1 MRFGLVARLTLALAL
16 LVLAVFA
23 LKLFYYKPPVGTS
36 GPVVQKQK
44 ITHKFKTP
52 DFAAIKD
59 VRTKKKAFFDFIR
72 PGVVQ
77 ANRDIARQRQFL
89 LDIVANIENGAMWND
104 LSVEQLQRITE
115 IALRFKAKTLVDSAV
130 GVEQLL
136 IRVDTIPRELV
147 MVQAANE
154 SGWGTSRFARLG
166 LNFFGQWC
174 FSKGCGLVPSSR
186 NDDANHEVRVFESVD
201 ASIASYLSNLNTHP
215 AYNDLRQIRLELRQN
230 NLPVK
235 AEFLAPGLL
244 NYSERQQ
251 DYVVELLQMLRHN
264 KAYL

>member
-1 MRFGLVARLTLALAL
+1 MRFGFVARVTLALGL
-16 LVLAVFA
+16 LVLGVFT
-23 LKLFYYKPPVGTS
+23 LKVLFFKDLEPEIVE
-36 GPVVQKQK
+36 VVKKQPIDKIQKL
-44 ITHKFKTP
+44 P
-52 DFAAIKD
+52 DFAAITD
-59 VRTKKKAFFDFIR
+59 VRERKKAFFDFIR
-72 PGVVQ
+72 PGVIQ
-77 ANRDIARQRQFL
+77 ANRAIALQRQYLIDLTVKLKEGL
-89 LDIVANIENGAMWND
+89 LWQD
-104 LSVEQLQRITE
+104 LSEQQLERIAK
-115 IALRFKAKTLVDSAV
+115 IAQVYKVKEPINSPKGLEV
-130 GVEQLL
+130 LL
-136 IRVDTIPRELV
+136 IRVDTIPKELV

-186 NDDANHEVRVFESVD
+186 NKDASHEVRVFDSVD
-201 ASIASYLSNLNTHP
+201 ASIASYLSNINTHP
-215 AYNDLRQIRLELRQN
+215 AYAHLREIRLELRKN

>member
-1 MRFGLVARLTLALAL
+1 MRFGFVARVTLALAL
-16 LVLAVFA
+16 LVLGIFL
-23 LKLFYYKPPVGTS
+23 LKWFYFETKSPVGM
-36 GPVVQKQK
+36 PVVQKQEIK
-44 ITHKFKTP
+44 KTQKLP
-52 DFAAIKD
+52 DFSKIID
-59 VRTKKKAFFDFIR
+59 VRERKKAFFDFIR
-72 PGVVQ
+72 PGVLH
-77 ANRDIARQRQFL
+77 ANRQISLKRQFL
-89 LDIVANIENGAMWND
+89 LDIKTSLVTDISWQD
-104 LSVEQLQRITE
+104 LTSQQRERIDA
-115 IALRFKAKTLVDSAV
+115 IAQHYKVKSTVDSMAALE
-130 GVEQLL
+130 GLL
-136 IRVDTIPRELV
+136 AKVDIIPKELV

-186 NDDANHEVRVFESVD
+186 NDDANHEVRVFDSVD
-201 ASIASYLSNLNTHP
+201 ASIASYLNNLNTHP
-215 AYNDLRQIRLELRQN
+215 AYAHLREIRLELRQN